1 MQSTDARQMTRWG
14 AALGCAWLLAG
25 CADGP
30 ESMSLDELIARH
42 TKARGGAEAIES
54 VRAIEIELTI
64 AEPSYQ
70 ADGRYVATRDGRMR
84 IDVAMDGQDVFA
96 EGLDGRRSWS
106 WSPDKVADS
115 EGSEQGTAALRHGVE
130 FPFKLY
136 GLHEM
141 RGRGHRLELLGRQ
154 RVDDTDYYKLQLT
167 LDDGFQVQYFLNP
180 NTWLIE
186 RERQLRALH
195 VDIDPKPQW
204 IEIVFSD
211 YRPVGGVQFPYQ
223 QVERNLESGE
233 LLMTTTLTTIRI
245 NPVLDAA
252 RFSAH

>member
-1 MQSTDARQMTRWG
+1 MDSQHVRPMTGLSMVLGTACLLG
-14 AALGCAWLLAG
+14 ACGSGA
-25 CADGP
+25 
-30 ESMSLDELIARH
+30 ESVSLDELIGRH
-42 TKARGGAEAIES
+42 TAARGGAAAIEA
-54 VRAIEIELTI
+54 VRAIEIELRI
-64 AEPSYQ
+64 AEPTYQ
-70 ADGRYVATRDGRMR
+70 AEGRYVASRDGRMR

-96 EGLDGRRSWS
+96 EAMDGRRSWS
-106 WSPDKVADS
+106 WSPDMVTDS

-154 RVDDTDYYKLQLT
+154 KVDATDYYQLQLT

-180 NTWLIE
+180 DTWLIE

-204 IEIVFSD
+204 IETVYSD
-211 YRPVGGVQFPYQ
+211 YRPVGGVQFPYL
-223 QVERNLESGE
+223 QVERKLESGD
-233 LLMTTTLTTIRI
+233 LLVTTTLTAIRI
-245 NPVLDAA
+245 NPAVDAA

>member
-1 MQSTDARQMTRWG
+1 MQLTVARQMTRWG
-14 AALGCAWLLAG
+14 TASGCVWLIAS

-30 ESMSLDELIARH
+30 ESISLDELIARH
-42 TKARGGAEAIES
+42 TKVRGGAEAIEA
-54 VRAIEIELTI
+54 VRAIEIELKIT
-64 AEPSYQ
+64 EPTYQ

-84 IDVAMDGQDVFA
+84 IDVAMDGQDVFTEA
-96 EGLDGRRSWS
+96 LDGQRSWS
-106 WSPDKVADS
+106 WSPDMVADS

-141 RGRGHRLELLGRQ
+141 RDRGHRLELLGRQ
-154 RVDDTDYYKLQLT
+154 RVDDTDYYRLQLT
-167 LDDGFQVQYFLNP
+167 LDDGSQVQDFVNP
-180 NTWLIE
+180 DSWLIE

-204 IEIVFSD
+204 IETVYSD
-211 YRPVGGVQFPYQ
+211 YRPVGGVQFPYL
-223 QVERNLESGE
+223 QVERKLESGD
-233 LLMTTTLTTIRI
+233 LLVTTTLTAIQI
-245 NPVLDAA
+245 NPVVDAA